1 MFGQISKERA
11 LQLVSL
17 DPHGPNDFRC
27 NGPLSNIAEFL
38 EAFGVPEGS
47 AMSKP
52 EAERVDIW

>member
-1 MFGQISKERA
+1 M
-11 LQLVSL
+11 SL